1 MPWGLYSLR
10 EDEVDWPSLA
20 IVIGGSGWGSIRP
33 NLPANDL
40 WTVTNNPRAWWHP
53 LGFTHKKTAIVFVD
67 GHAAYTQVEILVP
80 NTDHYR
86 LNP

>member
-33 NLPANDL
+33 NLPANDR
-40 WTVTNNPRAWWHP
+40 WIVTNDPRAWWHP